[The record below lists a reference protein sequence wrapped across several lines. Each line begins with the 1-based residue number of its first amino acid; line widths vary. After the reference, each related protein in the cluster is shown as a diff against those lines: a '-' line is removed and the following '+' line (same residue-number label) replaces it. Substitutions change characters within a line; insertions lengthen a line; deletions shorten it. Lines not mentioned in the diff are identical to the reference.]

1 MIALCLFSFLLVG
14 ALGYPAPQD
23 DALLDSN
30 NDVIPQGDAA
40 SLIPEGDAEGAGL
53 APEQPEPETEIAL
66 ESAPAPQA
74 ELGPELAA
82 GKEEPSGFAAP
93 SSRRKPTKA
102 DDDDSASDSFPFGI
116 SGAAG
121 RGASAYNIFFPIQF
135 SGARGRSGA
144 GGSAYSAIAN
154 SFSTGRKGIAT
165 SHATSIGDPALAAEF
180 FNLRKQGKTEA

>member
-14 ALGYPAPQD
+14 ALGYPAPAD
-23 DALLDSN
+23 DSLLDSS
-30 NDVIPQGDAA
+30 NDVIPQADAA
-40 SLIPEGDAEGAGL
+40 SLIPEGEAEGADL
-53 APEQPEPETEIAL
+53 APEQPEPEAEVAL
-66 ESAPAPQA
+66 ESAP
-74 ELGPELAA
+74 EPELAA
-82 GKEEPSGFAAP
+82 SKEEPSSIAASP
-93 SSRRKPTKA
+93 RGRPVKGD
-102 DDDDSASDSFPFGI
+102 DDDDSADAFPFGI
-116 SGAAG
+116 SGTAG

-180 FNLRKQGKTEA
+180 FNFRKSAKPNA

>member
-14 ALGYPAPQD
+14 TLGYPAPAD
-23 DALLDSN
+23 DALLDNS

-40 SLIPEGDAEGAGL
+40 SLIPEGEAEGADI
-53 APEQPEPETEIAL
+53 AAEQPEPEAEVAL
-66 ESAPAPQA
+66 ESAP
-74 ELGPELAA
+74 EPELVAS
-82 GKEEPSGFAAP
+82 KEEPSGIAGSPRVRP
-93 SSRRKPTKA
+93 SKGD
-102 DDDDSASDSFPFGI
+102 DDDDSGSDAFPFGI
-116 SGAAG
+116 SGTAG

-180 FNLRKQGKTEA
+180 FNFRKSAKPNA